1 MSKYCVKK
9 PFTVVVAVIMVI
21 VLGVISFTS
30 MTTDLLPAME
40 LPYVMVVTSY
50 PGASPERVEAVV
62 TAPLEAGLGTVSGVK
77 NVTSTSSE
85 NVSMVALEFEQD
97 TNMDSAMVA
106 LSTALDQIKGALPDT
121 AQNPMLM
128 QLSPDML
135 PVMIASVDME
145 GMDIYE
151 LTEFV
156 DSDVIPGFERLDGVA
171 SVSGTGMVEQT
182 LQVTLN
188 QEKIDEVNT
197 RVLASVDDKLAEA
210 KQELDDARQKV
221 EDGRAELESGKTALE
236 DKQAETASQLAE
248 GSAQLDS
255 AIAQAQALAS
265 QETALTAS
273 KTALETEK
281 KGYEDGAKQIAD
293 GLAKMDA
300 GLAQMDEGLTQITGG
315 IAKIDAAVAGI
326 DQLLAMGLPED
337 TALSD
342 LSAMLPTQELKDAV
356 QALIDQG
363 MTTLGD
369 LTAGKEQ
376 MLTQKEELTTQ
387 QESLS
392 AQRAELA
399 AQREALAAQQTQL
412 QQKMDERLPQIET
425 ELANLETELMAAKM
439 MKEAAQEGLEKA
451 QEAYEQLESGK
462 MIAAAGFGSG
472 QAQLAAA
479 EQSLTQAE
487 EQMEQAQE
495 QFEDARQQAMEQADL
510 STLLTKDMV
519 SGLVMAQNFSM
530 PAGYIKEG
538 DDSYILRVGDAFS
551 DQESVENALL
561 MHIDGVGD
569 IRLQDVA
576 DIAMTDNS
584 AESYAR
590 VNGNS
595 AVVLTIQ
602 KGSTASTSEVSKEAN
617 RAIEQL
623 QEKYPGLRI
632 TPLMDQGD
640 YIQMTVS
647 SVLSNLAWGGVLA
660 VIVLAVFLKDFKPTL
675 VVALSIPISLMFA
688 VVLMYFS
695 GVTLNMIS
703 LSGLALGV
711 GMLVDNSIVVIEN
724 IYRMRSEGTPAAKA
738 AVRGAKEVA
747 GAIAA
752 STLTTICV
760 FLPIVFT
767 QGITRQ
773 LFTDMGLTIAYS
785 LVASLLVA
793 LTLVPALSSTLLK
806 TASEKRHPWFESM
819 VNGYARALRLCL
831 RHKVLPLGLAA
842 MLLGT
847 AIWQTVRMG
856 MEFMPS
862 MGGDQVSATLT
873 LPQGTK
879 RQEAYE
885 MADQAME
892 TMLQIPGV
900 ETVGAMDGGSTASLL
915 GMGGSSSSTVESMS
929 FYLLLGEEGAKNS
942 QALADQMAQDVQE
955 QLPGCELAVSTSN
968 MDMSILGGSG
978 MEIVI
983 QGRDLDTLQSISQDM
998 MDLLGQVEGFTEIS
1012 NDQEDGA
1019 PQIRVTVDKDKAMQY
1034 GMTVAQIYSE
1044 LSAALTTETT
1054 STTLT
1059 VGQDDYDVVIVD
1071 ERDAL
1076 TRENLLDYPFTVQVQ
1091 GENGE
1096 SEEETHTLGEFAT
1109 VQTDASL
1116 ASISRDNQQRYMTV
1130 TAVTEEG
1137 YNTTLL
1143 SRQVEQLLADY
1154 QAPEGYTIQISGE
1167 VETIQNAMVD
1177 LVKMIAL
1184 ALVFIYLIM
1193 VAQFQSLLSP
1203 FIVMFTIPLAFTGGL
1218 LALWISGQQLSVIS
1232 MLGFLIL
1239 AGVVVNNGI
1248 VFVDYAN
1255 QLRLAGMEK
1264 RDALVLTGRRRIRP
1278 ILMTA
1283 LTTIL
1288 AMSTMVFSQDMGAE
1302 MSRAMAIVT
1311 IGGLAYATLLTLFVV
1326 PVLYDLLFRKQ
1337 LKKVDLGEEDE
1348 E

>member
-50 PGASPERVEAVV
+50 PGASPERVEAAV

-106 LSTALDQIKGALPDT
+106 LSTALDQIKGALPET

-145 GMDIYE
+145 DMDIYE

-171 SVSGTGMVEQT
+171 SVSGTGMVEKT

-197 RVLASVDDKLAEA
+197 QVLASVDDKLAEA

-221 EDGRAELESGKTALE
+221 EDGRAELENGKTALE

-273 KTALETEK
+273 KTALEAEK

-293 GLAKMDA
+293 GLAQMDA
-300 GLAQMDEGLTQITGG
+300 GLAQMDDG
-315 IAKIDAAVAGI
+315 IAKIDAAAAGI

-342 LSAMLPTQELKDAV
+342 LAAMLPTQELKDAV

-363 MTTLGD
+363 MTTLAD

-376 MLTQKEELTTQ
+376 LLAQKDQLT
-387 QESLS
+387 

-399 AQREALAAQQTQL
+399 AQRQALAEQQTQL
-412 QQKMDERLPQIET
+412 QQKMDERLPQIDT

-451 QEAYEQLESGK
+451 QEAYKQLESGK
-462 MIAAAGFGSG
+462 LSAAAGFGSG

-510 STLLTKDMV
+510 SKLLTKDMV

-617 RAIEQL
+617 QAIEEL
-623 QEKYPGLRI
+623 QAKYPGLRI

-738 AVRGAKEVA
+738 AVQGAKEVA

-767 QGITRQ
+767 EGITRQ

-819 VNGYARALRLCL
+819 VNGYARTLRLCL

-842 MLLGT
+842 LLLVL
-847 AIWQTVRMG
+847 AVWQTARMG

-892 TMLQIPGV
+892 TMLTVPGV

-929 FYLLLGEEGAKNS
+929 FYLLLSEEGAKNS
-942 QALADQMAQDVQE
+942 QALADQMTQE
-955 QLPGCELAVSTSN
+955 MQKQLPGCELAVSTSN
-968 MDMSILGGSG
+968 MDMSVLGGSG

-1012 NDQEDGA
+1012 NGQEDGA

-1034 GMTVAQIYSE
+1034 GLTVAQIYSE

-1076 TRENLLDYPFTVQVQ
+1076 TRENLLDYAFTVQVQ

-1326 PVLYDLLFRKQ
+1326 PVLYDLLFRKE

>member
-50 PGASPERVEAVV
+50 PGASPERVEAAV

-106 LSTALDQIKGALPDT
+106 LSTALDQIKGALPET

-145 GMDIYE
+145 DMDIYE

-171 SVSGTGMVEQT
+171 SVSGTGMVEKT

-197 RVLASVDDKLAEA
+197 QVLASVDDKLAEA

-221 EDGRAELESGKTALE
+221 EDGRAELENGKTALE

-273 KTALETEK
+273 KTALEAEK

-293 GLAKMDA
+293 GLAQMDA
-300 GLAQMDEGLTQITGG
+300 GLAQMDDG
-315 IAKIDAAVAGI
+315 IAKIDAAAAGI

-342 LSAMLPTQELKDAV
+342 LAAMLPTQELKDAV

-363 MTTLGD
+363 MTTLAD

-376 MLTQKEELTTQ
+376 LLAQKDQLT
-387 QESLS
+387 

-399 AQREALAAQQTQL
+399 AQRQALAEQQTQL
-412 QQKMDERLPQIET
+412 QQKMDERLPQIDT

-451 QEAYEQLESGK
+451 QEAYKQLESGK
-462 MIAAAGFGSG
+462 LSAAAGFGSG

-510 STLLTKDMV
+510 SKLLTKDMV

-617 RAIEQL
+617 RAIEEL
-623 QEKYPGLRI
+623 QAKYPGLRI

-738 AVRGAKEVA
+738 AVRGAREVA

-819 VNGYARALRLCL
+819 VNGYVRTLQFCL
-831 RHKVLPLGLAA
+831 RRKVLPLGLAA
-842 MLLGT
+842 LLL
-847 AIWQTVRMG
+847 ALAVWQTARMG

-892 TMLQIPGV
+892 TMLTVPGV

-929 FYLLLGEEGAKNS
+929 FYLLLSEEGAKNS
-942 QALADQMAQDVQE
+942 QALADQMAQEVQK

-968 MDMSILGGSG
+968 MDMSVLGGSG

-1012 NDQEDGA
+1012 NGQEDGA

-1034 GMTVAQIYSE
+1034 GLTVAQIYSE

-1076 TRENLLDYPFTVQVQ
+1076 TRENLLDYAFTVQVQ

>member
-40 LPYVMVVTSY
+40 LPYAMVVTSY
-50 PGASPERVEAVV
+50 PGASPERVEAAV

-145 GMDIYE
+145 DMDIYE
-151 LTEFV
+151 LTDFV
-156 DSDVIPGFERLDGVA
+156 DSDVISGFERLDGVA
-171 SVSGTGMVEQT
+171 SVSGTGMVEKT

-188 QEKIDEVNT
+188 QDKIDEVNT
-197 RVLASVDDKLAEA
+197 QVLASVDDKLADA

-221 EDGRAELESGKTALE
+221 EDGRAELENGKTALE

-265 QETALTAS
+265 QEAALTAS

-293 GLAKMDA
+293 GLAQMDA
-300 GLAQMDEGLTQITGG
+300 GLAQMDDG
-315 IAKIDAAVAGI
+315 IAKIDAAAAGI
-326 DQLLAMGLPED
+326 DQLLARGLPED

-342 LSAMLPTQELKDAV
+342 LAAMLPTQELKDAV

-363 MTTLGD
+363 MTTLAD

-376 MLTQKEELTTQ
+376 LLAQKDQLT
-387 QESLS
+387 
-392 AQRAELA
+392 AQRDELA

-451 QEAYEQLESGK
+451 QEAYKQLESGK
-462 MIAAAGFGSG
+462 ISAAAGFGSG

-479 EQSLTQAE
+479 EQSLAQAE

-495 QFEDARQQAMEQADL
+495 QFEDARQQALEQADL
-510 STLLTKDMV
+510 STLLTEDMV

-569 IRLQDVA
+569 IRLKDVA

-660 VIVLAVFLKDFKPTL
+660 VIVLAIFLKDFKPTL

-724 IYRMRSEGTPAAKA
+724 IYRMRSEGVPAAKA

-767 QGITRQ
+767 EGITRQ

-819 VNGYARALRLCL
+819 VNGYARALRFCL
-831 RHKVLPLGLAA
+831 RHKALPLGLAA
-842 MLLGT
+842 VLLGV
-847 AIWQTVRMG
+847 AVWQTARMG

-862 MGGDQVSATLT
+862 MGGNQVSATLT
-873 LPQGTK
+873 LPQDTK
-879 RQEAYE
+879 RQDAYE

-892 TMLQIPGV
+892 TMLQVPGV

-915 GMGGSSSSTVESMS
+915 GMGGTSSSTVDSMS
-929 FYLLLGEEGAKNS
+929 FYLLLSEEGAKNS
-942 QALADQMAQDVQE
+942 QALADQMTQNVQE
-955 QLPGCELAVSTSN
+955 QLPGCELSVSTSN
-968 MDMSILGGSG
+968 MDMSVLGGSG

-1012 NDQEDGA
+1012 NGQEDGA

-1034 GMTVAQIYSE
+1034 GLTVAQIYSE

-1096 SEEETHTLGEFAT
+1096 TEEETHTLDEFAT

-1218 LALWISGQQLSVIS
+1218 LALWISGQQLSVIA

-1326 PVLYDLLFRKQ
+1326 PVLYDLLFRKE
-1337 LKKVDLGEEDE
+1337 LKKMDLGEEDE

>member
-40 LPYVMVVTSY
+40 LPYAMVVTSY
-50 PGASPERVEAVV
+50 PGASPERVEAAV

-145 GMDIYE
+145 DMDIYE
-151 LTEFV
+151 LTDFV
-156 DSDVIPGFERLDGVA
+156 DSDVISGFERLDGVA
-171 SVSGTGMVEQT
+171 SVSGTGMVEKT

-188 QEKIDEVNT
+188 QDKIDEVNT
-197 RVLASVDDKLAEA
+197 QVLASVDDKLADA

-221 EDGRAELESGKTALE
+221 EDGRAELENGKTALE
-236 DKQAETASQLAE
+236 DKQGEIASQLAE

-265 QETALTAS
+265 QEAALTAS

-293 GLAKMDA
+293 GLAQMDA
-300 GLAQMDEGLTQITGG
+300 GLAQMDDG
-315 IAKIDAAVAGI
+315 IAKIDAAAAGI

-342 LSAMLPTQELKDAV
+342 LAAMLPTQELKDAV

-363 MTTLGD
+363 MTTLAD

-376 MLTQKEELTTQ
+376 LLAQKDQLT
-387 QESLS
+387 
-392 AQRAELA
+392 AQRDELA

-451 QEAYEQLESGK
+451 QEAYKQLESGK
-462 MIAAAGFGSG
+462 ISAAAGFGSG

-479 EQSLTQAE
+479 EQSLAQAE

-495 QFEDARQQAMEQADL
+495 QFEDARQQALEQADL
-510 STLLTKDMV
+510 STLLTEDMV

-569 IRLQDVA
+569 IRLKDVA

-660 VIVLAVFLKDFKPTL
+660 VIVLAIFLKDFKPTL

-724 IYRMRSEGTPAAKA
+724 IYRMRSEGVPAAKA

-767 QGITRQ
+767 EGITRQ

-819 VNGYARALRLCL
+819 VNGYARALRFCL
-831 RHKVLPLGLAA
+831 RHKALPLGLAA
-842 MLLGT
+842 VLLGV
-847 AIWQTVRMG
+847 AVWQTARMG

-862 MGGDQVSATLT
+862 MGGNQVSATLT
-873 LPQGTK
+873 LPQDTK
-879 RQEAYE
+879 RQDAYE

-892 TMLQIPGV
+892 TMLQVPGV

-915 GMGGSSSSTVESMS
+915 GMGGTSSSTVDSMS
-929 FYLLLGEEGAKNS
+929 FYLLLSEEGAKNS
-942 QALADQMAQDVQE
+942 QALADQMTQNVQE
-955 QLPGCELAVSTSN
+955 QLPGCELSVSTSN
-968 MDMSILGGSG
+968 MDMSVLGGSG

-1012 NDQEDGA
+1012 NGQEDGA

-1034 GMTVAQIYSE
+1034 GLTVAQIYSE

-1096 SEEETHTLGEFAT
+1096 TEEETHTLGEFAT

-1218 LALWISGQQLSVIS
+1218 LALWISGQQLSVIA

-1326 PVLYDLLFRKQ
+1326 PVLYDLLFR
-1337 LKKVDLGEEDE
+1337 
-1348 E
+1348 

>member
-50 PGASPERVEAVV
+50 PGASPERVEAAV

-145 GMDIYE
+145 DMDIYE
-151 LTEFV
+151 LTDFV

-171 SVSGTGMVEQT
+171 SVSGTGMVEKT

-188 QEKIDEVNT
+188 QDKIDEVNT
-197 RVLASVDDKLAEA
+197 QVLASVDDKLADA

-221 EDGRAELESGKTALE
+221 EDGRAELENGKTALE

-265 QETALTAS
+265 QEAALTAS

-293 GLAKMDA
+293 GLAQMDA
-300 GLAQMDEGLTQITGG
+300 GLAQMDDG
-315 IAKIDAAVAGI
+315 IAKIDAAAAGI

-342 LSAMLPTQELKDAV
+342 LAAMLPTQELKDAV
-356 QALIDQG
+356 QALVDQG
-363 MTTLGD
+363 MTTLAD

-376 MLTQKEELTTQ
+376 LLAQKDQLT
-387 QESLS
+387 
-392 AQRAELA
+392 AQRDELA

-439 MKEAAQEGLEKA
+439 MKEVAQEGLEKA
-451 QEAYEQLESGK
+451 QEAYKQLESGK
-462 MIAAAGFGSG
+462 ISAAAGFGSG

-479 EQSLTQAE
+479 EQSLAQAE

-495 QFEDARQQAMEQADL
+495 QFEDARQQALEQADL

-569 IRLQDVA
+569 IRLKDVA

-660 VIVLAVFLKDFKPTL
+660 VIVLAIFLKDFKPTL

-724 IYRMRSEGTPAAKA
+724 IYRMRSEGVPAAKA

-767 QGITRQ
+767 EGITRQ

-819 VNGYARALRLCL
+819 VNGYARALRFCL
-831 RHKVLPLGLAA
+831 RHKALPLGLAA
-842 MLLGT
+842 VLLGV
-847 AIWQTVRMG
+847 AVWQTARMG

-862 MGGDQVSATLT
+862 MGGNQVSATLT
-873 LPQGTK
+873 LPQDTK
-879 RQEAYE
+879 RQDAYE

-892 TMLQIPGV
+892 TMLQVPGV

-915 GMGGSSSSTVESMS
+915 GMGGTSSSTVDSMS
-929 FYLLLGEEGAKNS
+929 FYLLLSEEGAKNS
-942 QALADQMAQDVQE
+942 QALADQMTQNVQE
-955 QLPGCELAVSTSN
+955 QLPGCELSVSTSN
-968 MDMSILGGSG
+968 MDMSVLGGSG

-1012 NDQEDGA
+1012 NGQEDGA

-1034 GMTVAQIYSE
+1034 GLTVAQIYSE

-1096 SEEETHTLGEFAT
+1096 TEEETHTLDEFAT

-1218 LALWISGQQLSVIS
+1218 LALWISGQQLSVIA

-1326 PVLYDLLFRKQ
+1326 PVLYDLLFRKE

>member
-40 LPYVMVVTSY
+40 LPYAMVVTSY
-50 PGASPERVEAVV
+50 PGASPERVEAAV

-145 GMDIYE
+145 DMDIYE
-151 LTEFV
+151 LTDFV

-171 SVSGTGMVEQT
+171 SVSGTGMVEKT

-188 QEKIDEVNT
+188 QDKIDEVNT
-197 RVLASVDDKLAEA
+197 QVLASVDDKLADA

-221 EDGRAELESGKTALE
+221 EDGRAELENGKTALE

-265 QETALTAS
+265 QEAALTAS

-293 GLAKMDA
+293 GLTQMDA
-300 GLAQMDEGLTQITGG
+300 GLAQMDDG
-315 IAKIDAAVAGI
+315 IAKIDAAAAGI
-326 DQLLAMGLPED
+326 DQLLARGLPED

-342 LSAMLPTQELKDAV
+342 LAAMLPTQELKDAV

-363 MTTLGD
+363 MTTLAD

-376 MLTQKEELTTQ
+376 LLAQKDQLT
-387 QESLS
+387 
-392 AQRAELA
+392 AQRDELA

-451 QEAYEQLESGK
+451 QEAYKQLESGK
-462 MIAAAGFGSG
+462 ISAAAGFGSG

-479 EQSLTQAE
+479 EQSLAQAE

-495 QFEDARQQAMEQADL
+495 QFEDARQQALEQADL

-569 IRLQDVA
+569 IRLKDVA

-660 VIVLAVFLKDFKPTL
+660 VIVLAIFLKDFKPTL

-724 IYRMRSEGTPAAKA
+724 IYRMRSEGVPAAKA

-767 QGITRQ
+767 EGITRQ

-819 VNGYARALRLCL
+819 VNGYARALRFCL
-831 RHKVLPLGLAA
+831 RHKALPLGLAA
-842 MLLGT
+842 VLLGV
-847 AIWQTVRMG
+847 AVWQTARMG

-862 MGGDQVSATLT
+862 MGGNQVSATLT
-873 LPQGTK
+873 LPQDIK
-879 RQEAYE
+879 RQDAYE

-892 TMLQIPGV
+892 TMLQVPGV

-915 GMGGSSSSTVESMS
+915 GMGGTSSSTVDSMS
-929 FYLLLGEEGAKNS
+929 FYLLLSEEGAKNS
-942 QALADQMAQDVQE
+942 QALADQMTQNVQE
-955 QLPGCELAVSTSN
+955 QLPGCELSVSTSN
-968 MDMSILGGSG
+968 MDMSVLGGSG

-1012 NDQEDGA
+1012 NGQEDGA

-1034 GMTVAQIYSE
+1034 GLTVAQIYSE

-1096 SEEETHTLGEFAT
+1096 TEEETHTLDEFAT

-1218 LALWISGQQLSVIS
+1218 LALWISGQQLSVIA

-1326 PVLYDLLFRKQ
+1326 PVLYDLLFRKE

>member
-50 PGASPERVEAVV
+50 PGASPERVEAAV

-145 GMDIYE
+145 GMDIYD

-182 LQVTLN
+182 LQVTLS

-197 RVLASVDDKLAEA
+197 RVLASVDDKLADA
-210 KQELDDARQKV
+210 KQELDDARKKV

-236 DKQAETASQLAE
+236 DKQAETADQLAE

-265 QETALTAS
+265 QEAALTAS

-293 GLAKMDA
+293 GLAQMDA
-300 GLAQMDEGLTQITGG
+300 GLAQMDDG
-315 IAKIDAAVAGI
+315 IARIDAAVAGI
-326 DQLLAMGLPED
+326 DQMLAMGLPED

-342 LSAMLPTQELKDAV
+342 LMAMLPTQELKDAV
-356 QALIDQG
+356 QALMDQG
-363 MTTLGD
+363 MTTLAD
-369 LTAGKEQ
+369 LTAGREQ
-376 MLTQKEELTTQ
+376 MVAQKDQLTT
-387 QESLS
+387 
-392 AQRAELA
+392 QRAELA
-399 AQREALAAQQTQL
+399 AQRDALAAQQTQL

-425 ELANLETELMAAKM
+425 ELANLETELMAARM

-451 QEAYEQLESGK
+451 QEAYKQLESGK
-462 MIAAAGFGSG
+462 LSAAAGFGSG

-495 QFEDARQQAMEQADL
+495 KFEDARQQAMEQADL

-538 DDSYILRVGDAFS
+538 DESYILRVGDAFL

-569 IRLQDVA
+569 IRLKDVA

-617 RAIEQL
+617 QAIEQL

-660 VIVLAVFLKDFKPTL
+660 VIVLAIFLKDFKPTL

-738 AVRGAKEVA
+738 AVRGAREVA

-767 QGITRQ
+767 EGITRQ

-806 TASEKRHPWFESM
+806 TASEKRHPWFENM
-819 VNGYARALRLCL
+819 VNGYARALRFCL
-831 RHKVLPLGLAA
+831 RHKTLPLGLAA
-842 MLLGT
+842 VLLGV
-847 AIWQTVRMG
+847 AVWQTARMG
-856 MEFMPS
+856 MEFMPT
-862 MGGDQVSATLT
+862 MGGNQVSATLT

-879 RQEAYE
+879 RQDACE

-892 TMLQIPGV
+892 TMLQVPGV
-900 ETVGAMDGGSTASLL
+900 ETVGAMDGGSTASML
-915 GMGGSSSSTVESMS
+915 GMGSSSSSTVESMS
-929 FYLLLGEEGAKNS
+929 FYLLLSEEAAKDS
-942 QALADQMAQDVQE
+942 QTLADQMTRDVQE

-968 MDMSILGGSG
+968 MDMSVLGGSG

-983 QGRDLDTLQSISQDM
+983 QGRDLDTLQAISQDM

-1012 NDQEDGA
+1012 NGQEDGA

-1034 GMTVAQIYSE
+1034 GLTVAQIYSD

-1096 SEEETHTLGEFAT
+1096 TEEETHTLGEFAT

-1116 ASISRDNQQRYMTV
+1116 SSISRDNQQRYMTV

-1154 QAPEGYTIQISGE
+1154 QVPEGYTIQISGE

-1288 AMSTMVFSQDMGAE
+1288 AMSTMVFSQDLGAE

-1326 PVLYDLLFRKQ
+1326 PVLYDMLFRKE
-1337 LKKVDLGEEDE
+1337 LKKVDLGEDDDE
-1348 E
+1348 

>member
-40 LPYVMVVTSY
+40 LPYAMVVTSY
-50 PGASPERVEAVV
+50 PGASPERVEAAV

-145 GMDIYE
+145 DMDIYE
-151 LTEFV
+151 LTDFV
-156 DSDVIPGFERLDGVA
+156 DSDVISGFERLDGVA
-171 SVSGTGMVEQT
+171 SVSGTGMVEKT

-188 QEKIDEVNT
+188 QDKIDEVNT
-197 RVLASVDDKLAEA
+197 QVLASVDDKLADA

-221 EDGRAELESGKTALE
+221 EDGRAELENGKTALE
-236 DKQAETASQLAE
+236 DKQGEIASQLAE

-265 QETALTAS
+265 QEAALTAS

-293 GLAKMDA
+293 GLAQMDA
-300 GLAQMDEGLTQITGG
+300 GLAQMDDG
-315 IAKIDAAVAGI
+315 IAKIDAAAAGI

-342 LSAMLPTQELKDAV
+342 LAATLPTQELKDAV

-363 MTTLGD
+363 MTTLAD

-376 MLTQKEELTTQ
+376 LLAQKDQLT
-387 QESLS
+387 
-392 AQRAELA
+392 AQRDELA

-451 QEAYEQLESGK
+451 QEAYKQLESGK
-462 MIAAAGFGSG
+462 ISAAAGFGSG

-479 EQSLTQAE
+479 EQSLAQAE

-495 QFEDARQQAMEQADL
+495 QFEDARQQALEQADL

-569 IRLQDVA
+569 IRLKDVA

-660 VIVLAVFLKDFKPTL
+660 VIVLAIFLKDFKPTL

-724 IYRMRSEGTPAAKA
+724 IYRMRSEGVPAAKA

-767 QGITRQ
+767 EGITRQ

-819 VNGYARALRLCL
+819 VNGYARALRFCL
-831 RHKVLPLGLAA
+831 RHKALPLGLAA
-842 MLLGT
+842 VLLGV
-847 AIWQTVRMG
+847 AVWQTARMG

-862 MGGDQVSATLT
+862 MGGNQVSATLT
-873 LPQGTK
+873 LPQDTK
-879 RQEAYE
+879 RQDAYE

-892 TMLQIPGV
+892 TMLQVPGV

-915 GMGGSSSSTVESMS
+915 GMGGTSSSTVDSMS
-929 FYLLLGEEGAKNS
+929 FYLLLSEEGAKNS
-942 QALADQMAQDVQE
+942 QALADQMTQNVQE
-955 QLPGCELAVSTSN
+955 QLPGCELSVSTSN
-968 MDMSILGGSG
+968 MDMSVLGGSG

-1012 NDQEDGA
+1012 NGQEDGA

-1034 GMTVAQIYSE
+1034 GLTVAQIYSE

-1096 SEEETHTLGEFAT
+1096 TEEETHTLGEFAT

-1218 LALWISGQQLSVIS
+1218 LALWISGQQLSVIA

-1326 PVLYDLLFRKQ
+1326 PVLYDLLFRKK

>member
-106 LSTALDQIKGALPDT
+106 LSTALDQIKGALPET

-145 GMDIYE
+145 DMDIYE

-171 SVSGTGMVEQT
+171 SVSGTGMVEKT

-197 RVLASVDDKLAEA
+197 QVLASVDDKLAEA

-221 EDGRAELESGKTALE
+221 EDGRAELENGKTALE

-273 KTALETEK
+273 KTALEAEK

-293 GLAKMDA
+293 GLAQMDA
-300 GLAQMDEGLTQITGG
+300 GLAQMDDG
-315 IAKIDAAVAGI
+315 IAKIDAAAAGI

-342 LSAMLPTQELKDAV
+342 LAAMLPTQELKDAV

-363 MTTLGD
+363 MTTLAD

-376 MLTQKEELTTQ
+376 MLAQKDQLTG
-387 QESLS
+387 
-392 AQRAELA
+392 QRAELA
-399 AQREALAAQQTQL
+399 AQRQALAAQQTQL
-412 QQKMDERLPQIET
+412 QQKMDERLPQIDT

-451 QEAYEQLESGK
+451 QEAYKQLESGK
-462 MIAAAGFGSG
+462 LSAAAGFGSG

-510 STLLTKDMV
+510 SKLLTKDMV

-617 RAIEQL
+617 RAIEEL
-623 QEKYPGLRI
+623 QAKYPGLRI

-738 AVRGAKEVA
+738 AVRGAREVA

-767 QGITRQ
+767 EGITRQ

-831 RHKVLPLGLAA
+831 RRKVLPLGLAA
-842 MLLGT
+842 LLL
-847 AIWQTVRMG
+847 ALAVWQTARMG

-885 MADQAME
+885 MANQAME
-892 TMLQIPGV
+892 TMLTVPGV

-929 FYLLLGEEGAKNS
+929 FYLLLSEEGAKSS
-942 QALADQMAQDVQE
+942 QALADQMTQEVQE

-968 MDMSILGGSG
+968 MDMSVLGGSG

-983 QGRDLDTLQSISQDM
+983 QGRDLNTLQSISQDM

-1012 NDQEDGA
+1012 NGQEDGA

-1034 GMTVAQIYSE
+1034 GLTVAQIYSE

-1076 TRENLLDYPFTVQVQ
+1076 TRENLLDYAFTVQVQ

-1130 TAVTEEG
+1130 TASTEEG

-1255 QLRLAGMEK
+1255 QLRLAGMER

-1326 PVLYDLLFRKQ
+1326 PVLYDLLFRKE

>member
-40 LPYVMVVTSY
+40 LPYAMVVTSY
-50 PGASPERVEAVV
+50 PGASPERVEAAV

-145 GMDIYE
+145 DMDIYE
-151 LTEFV
+151 LTDFV

-171 SVSGTGMVEQT
+171 SVSGTGMVEKT

-188 QEKIDEVNT
+188 QDKIDEVNT
-197 RVLASVDDKLAEA
+197 QVLASVDDKLADA

-221 EDGRAELESGKTALE
+221 EDGRAELENGKTALE

-265 QETALTAS
+265 QEAALTAS

-293 GLAKMDA
+293 GLAQMDA
-300 GLAQMDEGLTQITGG
+300 GLAQMDDG
-315 IAKIDAAVAGI
+315 IAKIDAAAAGI
-326 DQLLAMGLPED
+326 DQLLARGLPED

-342 LSAMLPTQELKDAV
+342 LAAMLPTQELKDAV

-363 MTTLGD
+363 MTTLAD

-376 MLTQKEELTTQ
+376 LLAQKDQLT
-387 QESLS
+387 
-392 AQRAELA
+392 AQRDELA

-451 QEAYEQLESGK
+451 QEAYKQLESGK
-462 MIAAAGFGSG
+462 ISAAAGFGSG

-479 EQSLTQAE
+479 EQSLAQAE

-495 QFEDARQQAMEQADL
+495 QFEDARQQALEQADL
-510 STLLTKDMV
+510 STLLTEDMV

-569 IRLQDVA
+569 IRLKDVA

-660 VIVLAVFLKDFKPTL
+660 VIVLAIFLKDFKPTL

-724 IYRMRSEGTPAAKA
+724 IYRMRSEGVPAAKA

-767 QGITRQ
+767 EGITRQ

-819 VNGYARALRLCL
+819 VNGYARALRFCL
-831 RHKVLPLGLAA
+831 RHKALPLGLAA
-842 MLLGT
+842 VLLGV
-847 AIWQTVRMG
+847 AVWQTARMG

-862 MGGDQVSATLT
+862 MGGNQVSATLT
-873 LPQGTK
+873 LPQDTK
-879 RQEAYE
+879 RQDAYE

-892 TMLQIPGV
+892 TMLQVPGV

-915 GMGGSSSSTVESMS
+915 GMGGTGSSTVGSMS
-929 FYLLLGEEGAKNS
+929 FYLLLSEEGAKNS
-942 QALADQMAQDVQE
+942 QALADQMTQNVQE
-955 QLPGCELAVSTSN
+955 QLPGCELSVSTSN
-968 MDMSILGGSG
+968 MDMSALGGSG

-1012 NDQEDGA
+1012 NGQEDGA

-1034 GMTVAQIYSE
+1034 GLTVAQIYSE

-1096 SEEETHTLGEFAT
+1096 TEEETHTLGEFAT

-1218 LALWISGQQLSVIS
+1218 LALWISGQQLSVIA

-1326 PVLYDLLFRKQ
+1326 PVLYDLLFRKE

>member
-50 PGASPERVEAVV
+50 PGASPERVEAAV

-106 LSTALDQIKGALPDT
+106 LSTALDQIKGALPET

-145 GMDIYE
+145 DMDIYE

-171 SVSGTGMVEQT
+171 SVSGTGMVEKT

-197 RVLASVDDKLAEA
+197 QVLASVDDKLAEA

-221 EDGRAELESGKTALE
+221 EDGRAELENGKTALE

-273 KTALETEK
+273 KTALEAEK

-293 GLAKMDA
+293 GLAQMDA
-300 GLAQMDEGLTQITGG
+300 GLAQMDDGV
-315 IAKIDAAVAGI
+315 AKIDAAAAGI

-342 LSAMLPTQELKDAV
+342 LAAMLPTQELKDAV

-363 MTTLGD
+363 MTTLAD

-376 MLTQKEELTTQ
+376 LLAQKDQLT
-387 QESLS
+387 

-399 AQREALAAQQTQL
+399 AQRQALAEQQTQL
-412 QQKMDERLPQIET
+412 QQKMDERLPQIDT

-451 QEAYEQLESGK
+451 QEAYKQLESGK
-462 MIAAAGFGSG
+462 LSAAAGFGSG

-487 EQMEQAQE
+487 EQMEQAKE

-510 STLLTKDMV
+510 SKLLTKDMV

-617 RAIEQL
+617 QAIEEL
-623 QEKYPGLRI
+623 QAKYPGLRI

-767 QGITRQ
+767 EGITRQ

-819 VNGYARALRLCL
+819 VNGYARTLRLCL

-842 MLLGT
+842 LLLVL
-847 AIWQTVRMG
+847 AVWQTARMG

-892 TMLQIPGV
+892 TMLTVPGV

-929 FYLLLGEEGAKNS
+929 FYLLLSEEGAKNS
-942 QALADQMAQDVQE
+942 QALADQMTQEVQK

-968 MDMSILGGSG
+968 MDMSVLGGSG

-1012 NDQEDGA
+1012 NGQEDGA

-1034 GMTVAQIYSE
+1034 GLTVAQIYSE

-1076 TRENLLDYPFTVQVQ
+1076 TRENLLDYAFTVQVQ

-1096 SEEETHTLGEFAT
+1096 SEEENHTLGEFAT

-1130 TAVTEEG
+1130 TASTEEG

>member
-50 PGASPERVEAVV
+50 PGASPERVEAAV

-106 LSTALDQIKGALPDT
+106 LSTALDQIKGALPNT

-145 GMDIYE
+145 DMDIYE
-151 LTEFV
+151 LTDFV
-156 DSDVIPGFERLDGVA
+156 DSDVISGFERLDGVA
-171 SVSGTGMVEQT
+171 SVSGTGMVEKT

-188 QEKIDEVNT
+188 QDKIDEVNT
-197 RVLASVDDKLAEA
+197 QVLASVDDKLADA

-221 EDGRAELESGKTALE
+221 EDGRAELENGKTALE
-236 DKQAETASQLAE
+236 DKQAETASRLAE

-265 QETALTAS
+265 QEAALTAS

-293 GLAKMDA
+293 GLAQMDA
-300 GLAQMDEGLTQITGG
+300 GLAQMDDG
-315 IAKIDAAVAGI
+315 IAKIDAAAAGI
-326 DQLLAMGLPED
+326 DQLLARGLPED

-342 LSAMLPTQELKDAV
+342 LAAMLPTQELKDAV

-363 MTTLGD
+363 MTTLAD

-376 MLTQKEELTTQ
+376 MLAQKDQLT
-387 QESLS
+387 
-392 AQRAELA
+392 AQRDELA

-412 QQKMDERLPQIET
+412 QQKMDERMPQIET

-451 QEAYEQLESGK
+451 QEAYKQLESGK
-462 MIAAAGFGSG
+462 ISAAAGFGSG

-479 EQSLTQAE
+479 EQSLAQAE

-495 QFEDARQQAMEQADL
+495 QFEDARQQALEQADL

-569 IRLQDVA
+569 IRLKDVA

-590 VNGNS
+590 VNGNN

-660 VIVLAVFLKDFKPTL
+660 VIVLAIFLKDFKPTL

-724 IYRMRSEGTPAAKA
+724 IYRMRSEGVPAAKA

-767 QGITRQ
+767 EGITRQ

-819 VNGYARALRLCL
+819 VNGYARALRFCL
-831 RHKVLPLGLAA
+831 RHKALPLGLAA
-842 MLLGT
+842 VLLGV
-847 AIWQTVRMG
+847 AVWQTARMG

-862 MGGDQVSATLT
+862 MGGNQVSATLT
-873 LPQGTK
+873 LPQDTK
-879 RQEAYE
+879 RQDAYE

-892 TMLQIPGV
+892 TMLQVPGV

-915 GMGGSSSSTVESMS
+915 GMGGTISSTVDSMS
-929 FYLLLGEEGAKNS
+929 FYLLLSEEGAKNS
-942 QALADQMAQDVQE
+942 QALADQMTQNVQE
-955 QLPGCELAVSTSN
+955 QLPGCELSVSTSN
-968 MDMSILGGSG
+968 MDMSVLGGSG

-1012 NDQEDGA
+1012 NGQEDGA

-1034 GMTVAQIYSE
+1034 GLTVAQIYSE

-1096 SEEETHTLGEFAT
+1096 TEETEEETHTLGEFAT

-1218 LALWISGQQLSVIS
+1218 LALWISGQQLSVIA

-1326 PVLYDLLFRKQ
+1326 PVLYDLLFRKE

>member
-50 PGASPERVEAVV
+50 PGASPERVEAAV

-145 GMDIYE
+145 EMDIYD

-197 RVLASVDDKLAEA
+197 RVLASVDDKLADA
-210 KQELDDARQKV
+210 KQELDDARKKV

-236 DKQAETASQLAE
+236 DKQAETADQLAE

-273 KTALETEK
+273 KTALEAEK

-293 GLAKMDA
+293 GLAQMDA
-300 GLAQMDEGLTQITGG
+300 GLAQMDDGLAQIAAG
-315 IAKIDAAVAGI
+315 IQQIDGAVAGI
-326 DQLLAMGLPED
+326 DRLLAMGLPED

-342 LSAMLPTQELKDAV
+342 LMAMLPTQELKDAV

-363 MTTLGD
+363 MTTLAD

-376 MLTQKEELTTQ
+376 LIAQKNELTAQ
-387 QESLS
+387 QESLN
-392 AQRAELA
+392 AQRTELA
-399 AQREALAAQQTQL
+399 AQRDALAAQQTQL
-412 QQKMDERLPQIET
+412 QQKMDERLPQIKT

-439 MKEAAQEGLEKA
+439 MKQAAQEGLEKA
-451 QEAYEQLESGK
+451 QEAYKQLESGK
-462 MIAAAGFGSG
+462 LSAAAGFGSG

-487 EQMEQAQE
+487 EQLDQAQE

-551 DQESVENALL
+551 DQAGVENAML

-569 IRLQDVA
+569 IRLKDVA

-660 VIVLAVFLKDFKPTL
+660 VIVLAIFLKDFKPTL

-738 AVRGAKEVA
+738 AVRGAREVA

-806 TASEKRHPWFESM
+806 TASEKRHPWFERM
-819 VNGYARALRLCL
+819 VNSYARALRLCL

-842 MLLGT
+842 VLLAT
-847 AIWQTVRMG
+847 AVWQTARMG

-862 MGGDQVSATLT
+862 MGGNQVSATLT

-885 MADQAME
+885 LADQAME

-915 GMGGSSSSTVESMS
+915 GMGGTGSSTVESMS
-929 FYLLLGEEGAKNS
+929 FYLLLSEEAAKDS
-942 QALADQMAQDVQE
+942 RTLADQMAKDVQAR
-955 QLPGCELAVSTSN
+955 LPGCELAVSTSN
-968 MDMSILGGSG
+968 MDMSVLGGSG

-998 MDLLGQVEGFTEIS
+998 MELLGQVEGFTEIS
-1012 NDQEDGA
+1012 NGQEDGA

-1034 GMTVAQIYSE
+1034 GLTVAQIYSD

-1096 SEEETHTLGEFAT
+1096 TEEETHTLGEFAT

-1288 AMSTMVFSQDMGAE
+1288 AMSTMVFSQDLGAE

-1326 PVLYDLLFRKQ
+1326 PVLYDLLFRKE
-1337 LKKVDLGEEDE
+1337 LKKVDLGEDDNE
-1348 E
+1348 

>member
-1 MSKYCVKK
+1 MSKYCVKN

-50 PGASPERVEAVV
+50 PGASPERVEAAV

-145 GMDIYE
+145 DMDIYE
-151 LTEFV
+151 LTDFV

-171 SVSGTGMVEQT
+171 SVSGTGMVEKA

-188 QEKIDEVNT
+188 QDKIDEVNT
-197 RVLASVDDKLAEA
+197 QVLASVDDKLADA

-221 EDGRAELESGKTALE
+221 EDGRAELENGKTALE

-265 QETALTAS
+265 QEAALTAS

-293 GLAKMDA
+293 GLAQMDA
-300 GLAQMDEGLTQITGG
+300 GLAQMDDG
-315 IAKIDAAVAGI
+315 IAKIDVAAAGI
-326 DQLLAMGLPED
+326 DRLLAMGLPED
-337 TALSD
+337 TALSG
-342 LSAMLPTQELKDAV
+342 LAAMLHTQELKDAV

-363 MTTLGD
+363 MTTLAD

-376 MLTQKEELTTQ
+376 MLAQKDQLT
-387 QESLS
+387 
-392 AQRAELA
+392 AQRDELA

-451 QEAYEQLESGK
+451 QEAYKQLESGK
-462 MIAAAGFGSG
+462 ISAAAGFGSG

-479 EQSLTQAE
+479 EQSLAQAE

-495 QFEDARQQAMEQADL
+495 QFEDARQQALEQADL

-569 IRLQDVA
+569 IRLKDVA

-617 RAIEQL
+617 RAIEQM

-640 YIQMTVS
+640 YIQMMVS

-660 VIVLAVFLKDFKPTL
+660 VIVLAIFLKDFKPTL

-724 IYRMRSEGTPAAKA
+724 IYRMRSEGVPAAKA

-767 QGITRQ
+767 EGITRQ

-819 VNGYARALRLCL
+819 VNVYARALRFCL
-831 RHKVLPLGLAA
+831 RHKALPLGLAA
-842 MLLGT
+842 VLLGV
-847 AIWQTVRMG
+847 AVWQTARMG

-862 MGGDQVSATLT
+862 MGGNQVSATLT
-873 LPQGTK
+873 LPQDTK
-879 RQEAYE
+879 RQDAYE

-892 TMLQIPGV
+892 TMLQVPGV

-915 GMGGSSSSTVESMS
+915 GMGGTSSSTVDSMS
-929 FYLLLGEEGAKNS
+929 FYLLLSEEGAKNS
-942 QALADQMAQDVQE
+942 QALADQMTQNVQE
-955 QLPGCELAVSTSN
+955 QLPGCELSVSTSN
-968 MDMSILGGSG
+968 MDMSVLGGSG

-1012 NDQEDGA
+1012 NGQEDGA

-1034 GMTVAQIYSE
+1034 GLTVAQIYSE

-1076 TRENLLDYPFTVQVQ
+1076 TRENLLEYPFTVQVQ

-1096 SEEETHTLGEFAT
+1096 TEEETHTLGEFAT

-1218 LALWISGQQLSVIS
+1218 LALWISGQQLSVIA

-1326 PVLYDLLFRKQ
+1326 PVLYDLLFRKE

>member
-50 PGASPERVEAVV
+50 PGASPERVEAAV

-106 LSTALDQIKGALPDT
+106 LSTALDQIKGALPET

-145 GMDIYE
+145 DMDIYE

-171 SVSGTGMVEQT
+171 SVSGTGMVEKT

-197 RVLASVDDKLAEA
+197 QVLASVDDKLAEA

-221 EDGRAELESGKTALE
+221 EDGRAELENGKTALE

-273 KTALETEK
+273 KTALEAEK

-293 GLAKMDA
+293 GLAQMDA
-300 GLAQMDEGLTQITGG
+300 GLAQMDDG
-315 IAKIDAAVAGI
+315 IAKIDAAAAGI

-342 LSAMLPTQELKDAV
+342 LAAMLPTQELKDAV

-363 MTTLGD
+363 MTTLAD

-376 MLTQKEELTTQ
+376 MLAQKDQLT
-387 QESLS
+387 

-399 AQREALAAQQTQL
+399 AQRQALAAQQTQL
-412 QQKMDERLPQIET
+412 QQKMDERLPQIES

-451 QEAYEQLESGK
+451 QEAYKQLESGK
-462 MIAAAGFGSG
+462 LSAAAGFGSG

-510 STLLTKDMV
+510 SKLLTKDMV

-617 RAIEQL
+617 QAIEEL
-623 QEKYPGLRI
+623 QAKYPGLRI

-738 AVRGAKEVA
+738 AVQGAKEVA

-767 QGITRQ
+767 EGITRQ

-819 VNGYARALRLCL
+819 VNGYARTLRLCL

-842 MLLGT
+842 LLLVL
-847 AIWQTVRMG
+847 AVWQTARMG

-892 TMLQIPGV
+892 TMLTVPGV

-929 FYLLLGEEGAKNS
+929 FYLLLSEEGAKNS
-942 QALADQMAQDVQE
+942 QALADQMAQEVQE

-968 MDMSILGGSG
+968 MDMSVLGGSG

-1012 NDQEDGA
+1012 NGQEDGA

-1034 GMTVAQIYSE
+1034 GLTVAQIYSE

-1076 TRENLLDYPFTVQVQ
+1076 TRENLLDYAFTVQVQ

>member
-106 LSTALDQIKGALPDT
+106 LSTALDQIKGALPET

-145 GMDIYE
+145 DMDIYE

-171 SVSGTGMVEQT
+171 SVSGTGMVEKT

-197 RVLASVDDKLAEA
+197 QVLASVDDKLAEA

-221 EDGRAELESGKTALE
+221 EDGRAELENGKTALE

-273 KTALETEK
+273 KTALEAEK

-293 GLAKMDA
+293 GLAQMDA
-300 GLAQMDEGLTQITGG
+300 GLAQMDDG
-315 IAKIDAAVAGI
+315 IAKIDAAAAGI

-342 LSAMLPTQELKDAV
+342 LAAMLPTQELKDAV

-363 MTTLGD
+363 MTTLAD

-376 MLTQKEELTTQ
+376 MLAQKDQLTG
-387 QESLS
+387 
-392 AQRAELA
+392 QRAELA
-399 AQREALAAQQTQL
+399 AQRQALAAQQTQL
-412 QQKMDERLPQIET
+412 QQKMDERLPQIDT

-451 QEAYEQLESGK
+451 QEAYKQLESGK
-462 MIAAAGFGSG
+462 LSAAAGFGSG

-510 STLLTKDMV
+510 SKLLTKDMV

-617 RAIEQL
+617 RAIEEL
-623 QEKYPGLRI
+623 QAKYPGLRI

-738 AVRGAKEVA
+738 AVRGAREVA

-767 QGITRQ
+767 EGITRQ

-831 RHKVLPLGLAA
+831 RRKVLPLGLAA
-842 MLLGT
+842 LLL
-847 AIWQTVRMG
+847 ALAVWQTARMG

-892 TMLQIPGV
+892 TMLTVPGV

-929 FYLLLGEEGAKNS
+929 FYLLLSEEGAKSS
-942 QALADQMAQDVQE
+942 QALADQMTQEVQE

-968 MDMSILGGSG
+968 MDMSVLGGSG

-983 QGRDLDTLQSISQDM
+983 QGRDLNTLQSISQDM

-1012 NDQEDGA
+1012 NGQEDGA

-1034 GMTVAQIYSE
+1034 GLTVAQIYSE

-1076 TRENLLDYPFTVQVQ
+1076 TRENLLDYAFTVQVQ

-1130 TAVTEEG
+1130 TASTEEG

-1255 QLRLAGMEK
+1255 QLRLAGMER

-1326 PVLYDLLFRKQ
+1326 PVLYDLLFRKE

>member
-50 PGASPERVEAVV
+50 PGASPERVEAAV

-145 GMDIYE
+145 DMDIYE
-151 LTEFV
+151 LTDFV

-171 SVSGTGMVEQT
+171 SVSGTGMVEKT

-188 QEKIDEVNT
+188 QDKIDEVNT
-197 RVLASVDDKLAEA
+197 QVLASVDDKLADA

-221 EDGRAELESGKTALE
+221 EDGRAELENGKTALE

-265 QETALTAS
+265 QEAALTAS

-293 GLAKMDA
+293 GLAQMDA
-300 GLAQMDEGLTQITGG
+300 GLAQMDDG
-315 IAKIDAAVAGI
+315 IAKIDAAAAGI
-326 DQLLAMGLPED
+326 DQLLAKGLPED

-342 LSAMLPTQELKDAV
+342 LAAMLPTQELKDAV
-356 QALIDQG
+356 QVLIDQG
-363 MTTLGD
+363 MTTLAD

-376 MLTQKEELTTQ
+376 LLAQKDQLT
-387 QESLS
+387 
-392 AQRAELA
+392 AQRDELA

-451 QEAYEQLESGK
+451 QEAYKQLESGK
-462 MIAAAGFGSG
+462 ISAAAGFGSG

-479 EQSLTQAE
+479 EQSLAQAE

-495 QFEDARQQAMEQADL
+495 QFEDARQQALEQADL
-510 STLLTKDMV
+510 STLITKDMV

-569 IRLQDVA
+569 IRLKDVA

-660 VIVLAVFLKDFKPTL
+660 VIVLAIFLKDFKPTL

-724 IYRMRSEGTPAAKA
+724 IYRMRSEGVPAAKA

-767 QGITRQ
+767 EGITRQ

-819 VNGYARALRLCL
+819 VNGYARALRFCL
-831 RHKVLPLGLAA
+831 RHKALPLGLAA
-842 MLLGT
+842 VLLGV
-847 AIWQTVRMG
+847 AVWQTARMG

-862 MGGDQVSATLT
+862 MGGNQVSATLT
-873 LPQGTK
+873 LPQDTK
-879 RQEAYE
+879 RQDAYE

-892 TMLQIPGV
+892 TMLQVPGV

-915 GMGGSSSSTVESMS
+915 GMGGTSSSTVDSMS
-929 FYLLLGEEGAKNS
+929 FYLLLSEEGAKNS
-942 QALADQMAQDVQE
+942 QALADQMTQNVQE
-955 QLPGCELAVSTSN
+955 QLPGCELSVSTSN
-968 MDMSILGGSG
+968 MDMSVLGGSG

-1012 NDQEDGA
+1012 NGQEDGA

-1034 GMTVAQIYSE
+1034 GLTVAQIYSE

-1096 SEEETHTLGEFAT
+1096 TEEETHTLGEFAT

-1218 LALWISGQQLSVIS
+1218 LALWISGQQLSVIA

-1264 RDALVLTGRRRIRP
+1264 RDALVLTGHRRIRP

-1326 PVLYDLLFRKQ
+1326 PVLYDLLFRKE

>member
-50 PGASPERVEAVV
+50 PGASPERVEAAV

-106 LSTALDQIKGALPDT
+106 LSTALDQIKGALPET

-145 GMDIYE
+145 DMDIYE

-171 SVSGTGMVEQT
+171 SVSGTGMVEKT

-197 RVLASVDDKLAEA
+197 QVLASVDDKLAEA

-221 EDGRAELESGKTALE
+221 EDGRAELENGKTALE

-273 KTALETEK
+273 KTALEAEK

-293 GLAKMDA
+293 GLAQMDA
-300 GLAQMDEGLTQITGG
+300 GLAQMDDG
-315 IAKIDAAVAGI
+315 IAKIDAAAAGI

-342 LSAMLPTQELKDAV
+342 LAAMLPTQELKDAV

-363 MTTLGD
+363 MTTLAD

-376 MLTQKEELTTQ
+376 LLAQKDQLT
-387 QESLS
+387 

-399 AQREALAAQQTQL
+399 AQRQALAEQQTQL
-412 QQKMDERLPQIET
+412 QQKMDERLPQIDT

-451 QEAYEQLESGK
+451 QEAYKQLESGK
-462 MIAAAGFGSG
+462 LSAAAGFGSG

-510 STLLTKDMV
+510 SKLLTKDMV

-617 RAIEQL
+617 QAIEEL
-623 QEKYPGLRI
+623 QAKYPGLRI

-724 IYRMRSEGTPAAKA
+724 IYRMRSEGAPAAKA
-738 AVRGAKEVA
+738 AVQGAKEVA

-767 QGITRQ
+767 EGITRQ

-819 VNGYARALRLCL
+819 VNGYARTLRLCL

-842 MLLGT
+842 LLLVL
-847 AIWQTVRMG
+847 AVWQTARMG

-892 TMLQIPGV
+892 TMLTVPGV

-929 FYLLLGEEGAKNS
+929 FYLLLSEEGAKNS
-942 QALADQMAQDVQE
+942 QALADQMTQE
-955 QLPGCELAVSTSN
+955 MQKQLSGCELAVSTSN
-968 MDMSILGGSG
+968 MDMSVLGGSG

-1012 NDQEDGA
+1012 NGQEDGA

-1034 GMTVAQIYSE
+1034 GLTVAQIYSE

-1076 TRENLLDYPFTVQVQ
+1076 TRENLLDYAFTVQVQ

-1326 PVLYDLLFRKQ
+1326 PVLYDLLFRKE

>member
-50 PGASPERVEAVV
+50 PGASPERVEAAV

-145 GMDIYE
+145 DMDIYE
-151 LTEFV
+151 LTDFV

-171 SVSGTGMVEQT
+171 SVSGTGMVEKT

-188 QEKIDEVNT
+188 QDKIDEVNT
-197 RVLASVDDKLAEA
+197 QVLASVDDKLADA

-221 EDGRAELESGKTALE
+221 EDGRAELENGKTALE

-265 QETALTAS
+265 QEAALTAS

-293 GLAKMDA
+293 GLAQMDA
-300 GLAQMDEGLTQITGG
+300 GLAQMDDG
-315 IAKIDAAVAGI
+315 IAKIDAAAAGI

-342 LSAMLPTQELKDAV
+342 LAAMLPTQELKDAV

-363 MTTLGD
+363 MTTLAD

-376 MLTQKEELTTQ
+376 LLAQKDQLT
-387 QESLS
+387 
-392 AQRAELA
+392 AQRDELA

-451 QEAYEQLESGK
+451 QEAYKQLESGK
-462 MIAAAGFGSG
+462 ISAAAGFGSG

-479 EQSLTQAE
+479 EQSLAQAE

-495 QFEDARQQAMEQADL
+495 QFEDARQQALEQADL

-569 IRLQDVA
+569 IRLKDVA

-660 VIVLAVFLKDFKPTL
+660 VIVLAIFLKDFKPTL

-724 IYRMRSEGTPAAKA
+724 IYRMRSEGVPAAKA

-767 QGITRQ
+767 EGITRQ

-819 VNGYARALRLCL
+819 VNGYARALRFCL
-831 RHKVLPLGLAA
+831 RHKALPLGLAA
-842 MLLGT
+842 VLLGV
-847 AIWQTVRMG
+847 AVWQTARMG

-862 MGGDQVSATLT
+862 MGGNQVSATLT
-873 LPQGTK
+873 LPQDTK
-879 RQEAYE
+879 RQDAYE

-892 TMLQIPGV
+892 TMLQVPGV

-915 GMGGSSSSTVESMS
+915 GMGGTSSSTVDSMS
-929 FYLLLGEEGAKNS
+929 FYLLLSEEGAKNS
-942 QALADQMAQDVQE
+942 QALADQMTQNVQE
-955 QLPGCELAVSTSN
+955 QLPGCELSVSTSN
-968 MDMSILGGSG
+968 MDMSVLGGSG

-1012 NDQEDGA
+1012 NGQEDGA

-1034 GMTVAQIYSE
+1034 GLTVAQIYSE

-1096 SEEETHTLGEFAT
+1096 TEEETHTLDEFAT

-1218 LALWISGQQLSVIS
+1218 LALWISGQQLSVIA

-1326 PVLYDLLFRKQ
+1326 PVLYDLLFRKE

>member
-40 LPYVMVVTSY
+40 LPYAMVVTSY
-50 PGASPERVEAVV
+50 PGASPERVEAAV

-145 GMDIYE
+145 DMDIYE
-151 LTEFV
+151 LTDFV
-156 DSDVIPGFERLDGVA
+156 DSDVISGFERLDGVA
-171 SVSGTGMVEQT
+171 SVSGTGMVEKT

-188 QEKIDEVNT
+188 QDKIDEVNT
-197 RVLASVDDKLAEA
+197 QVLASVDDKLADA

-221 EDGRAELESGKTALE
+221 EDGRAELENGKTALE

-265 QETALTAS
+265 QEAALTAS

-293 GLAKMDA
+293 GLAQMDA
-300 GLAQMDEGLTQITGG
+300 GLAQMDDG
-315 IAKIDAAVAGI
+315 IAKIDAAAAGI
-326 DQLLAMGLPED
+326 DQLLARGLPED

-342 LSAMLPTQELKDAV
+342 LAAMLPTQELKDAV

-363 MTTLGD
+363 MTTLAD

-376 MLTQKEELTTQ
+376 LLAQKDQLT
-387 QESLS
+387 
-392 AQRAELA
+392 AQRDELA

-451 QEAYEQLESGK
+451 QEAYKQLESGK
-462 MIAAAGFGSG
+462 ISAAAGFGSG

-479 EQSLTQAE
+479 EQSLAQAE

-495 QFEDARQQAMEQADL
+495 QFEDARQQALEQADL
-510 STLLTKDMV
+510 STLLTEDMV

-569 IRLQDVA
+569 IRLKDVA

-660 VIVLAVFLKDFKPTL
+660 VIVLAIFLKDFKPTL

-724 IYRMRSEGTPAAKA
+724 IYRMRSEGVPAAKA

-767 QGITRQ
+767 EGITRQ

-819 VNGYARALRLCL
+819 VNGYARALRFCL
-831 RHKVLPLGLAA
+831 RHKALPLGLAA
-842 MLLGT
+842 VLLGV
-847 AIWQTVRMG
+847 AVWQTARMG

-862 MGGDQVSATLT
+862 MGGNQVSATLT
-873 LPQGTK
+873 LPQDTK
-879 RQEAYE
+879 RQDAYE

-892 TMLQIPGV
+892 TMLQVPGV

-915 GMGGSSSSTVESMS
+915 GMGGTSSSTVDSMS
-929 FYLLLGEEGAKNS
+929 FYLLLSEEGAKNS
-942 QALADQMAQDVQE
+942 QALADQMTQNVQE
-955 QLPGCELAVSTSN
+955 QLPGCELSVSTSN
-968 MDMSILGGSG
+968 MDMSVLGGSG

-1012 NDQEDGA
+1012 NGQEDGA

-1034 GMTVAQIYSE
+1034 GLTVAQIYSE

-1096 SEEETHTLGEFAT
+1096 TEEETHTLDEFAT

-1177 LVKMIAL
+1177 LVKMITL

-1218 LALWISGQQLSVIS
+1218 LALWISGQQLSVIA

-1326 PVLYDLLFRKQ
+1326 PVLYDLLFRKE

>member
-21 VLGVISFTS
+21 VLGMISFTS

-50 PGASPERVEAVV
+50 SGASPERVEAAV

-106 LSTALDQIKGALPDT
+106 LSTALDQIKGALPET

-145 GMDIYE
+145 DMDIYE

-171 SVSGTGMVEQT
+171 SVSGTGMVEKT

-188 QEKIDEVNT
+188 QEKINEVNT
-197 RVLASVDDKLAEA
+197 QVLASVDDKLAEA

-221 EDGRAELESGKTALE
+221 EDGRAELENGKTALE

-273 KTALETEK
+273 KTALEAEK

-293 GLAKMDA
+293 GLAQMDA
-300 GLAQMDEGLTQITGG
+300 GLAQMDDGV
-315 IAKIDAAVAGI
+315 AKIDAAAASI

-342 LSAMLPTQELKDAV
+342 LAAMLPTQELKDAV

-363 MTTLGD
+363 MTTLAD

-376 MLTQKEELTTQ
+376 LLAQKDQLT
-387 QESLS
+387 

-399 AQREALAAQQTQL
+399 AQRQALAEQQTQL
-412 QQKMDERLPQIET
+412 QQKMDERLPQIDT
-425 ELANLETELMAAKM
+425 ELANLETELRAAKM

-451 QEAYEQLESGK
+451 LEAYKQLESGK
-462 MIAAAGFGSG
+462 LSAAAGFGSG

-510 STLLTKDMV
+510 SKLLTKDMV

-617 RAIEQL
+617 QAIEEL
-623 QEKYPGLRI
+623 QAKYPGLRI

-760 FLPIVFT
+760 FLPIVFAE
-767 QGITRQ
+767 GITRQ

-819 VNGYARALRLCL
+819 VNGYARTLRLCL

-842 MLLGT
+842 LLLVL
-847 AIWQTVRMG
+847 AVWQTARMG

-892 TMLQIPGV
+892 TMLTVPGV

-929 FYLLLGEEGAKNS
+929 FYLLLSEEGAKNS
-942 QALADQMAQDVQE
+942 QALADQMTQEVQK

-968 MDMSILGGSG
+968 MDMSVLGGSG

-1012 NDQEDGA
+1012 NGQEDGA

-1034 GMTVAQIYSE
+1034 GLTVAQIYSE

-1076 TRENLLDYPFTVQVQ
+1076 TRENLLDYVFTVQVQ

-1326 PVLYDLLFRKQ
+1326 PVLYDLLFRKE

>member
-50 PGASPERVEAVV
+50 PGASPERVEAAV

-145 GMDIYE
+145 DMDIYE
-151 LTEFV
+151 LTDFV

-171 SVSGTGMVEQT
+171 SVSGTGMVEKT

-188 QEKIDEVNT
+188 QDKIDEVNT
-197 RVLASVDDKLAEA
+197 QVLASVDDKLADA

-221 EDGRAELESGKTALE
+221 EDGRAELENGKTALE

-265 QETALTAS
+265 QEAALTAS

-293 GLAKMDA
+293 GLAQMDA
-300 GLAQMDEGLTQITGG
+300 GLAQMDDG
-315 IAKIDAAVAGI
+315 IAKIDAAATGI

-342 LSAMLPTQELKDAV
+342 LAAMLPTQELKDAV

-363 MTTLGD
+363 MTTLAD

-376 MLTQKEELTTQ
+376 LLAQKDQLT
-387 QESLS
+387 
-392 AQRAELA
+392 AQRDELA

-451 QEAYEQLESGK
+451 QEAYKQLESGK
-462 MIAAAGFGSG
+462 ISAATGFGSG

-479 EQSLTQAE
+479 KQSLAQAE

-495 QFEDARQQAMEQADL
+495 QFEDARQQALEQADL

-569 IRLQDVA
+569 IRLKDVA

-590 VNGNS
+590 VNGNN

-660 VIVLAVFLKDFKPTL
+660 VIVLAIFLKDFKPTL

-724 IYRMRSEGTPAAKA
+724 IYRMRSEGVPAAKA

-767 QGITRQ
+767 EGITRQ

-819 VNGYARALRLCL
+819 VNGYARALRFCL
-831 RHKVLPLGLAA
+831 RHKALPLGLAA
-842 MLLGT
+842 VLLGV
-847 AIWQTVRMG
+847 AVWQTARMG

-862 MGGDQVSATLT
+862 MGGNQVSATLT
-873 LPQGTK
+873 LPQDTK
-879 RQEAYE
+879 RQDAYE

-892 TMLQIPGV
+892 TMLQVPGV

-915 GMGGSSSSTVESMS
+915 GMGGTSSSTVDSMS
-929 FYLLLGEEGAKNS
+929 FYLLLSEEGAKNS
-942 QALADQMAQDVQE
+942 QALADQMTQNVQE
-955 QLPGCELAVSTSN
+955 QLPGCELSVSTSN
-968 MDMSILGGSG
+968 MDMSVLGGSG

-1012 NDQEDGA
+1012 NGQEDGA

-1034 GMTVAQIYSE
+1034 GLTVAQIYSE

-1096 SEEETHTLGEFAT
+1096 TEEETHTLDEFAT

-1218 LALWISGQQLSVIS
+1218 LALWISGQQLSVIA

-1326 PVLYDLLFRKQ
+1326 PVLYDLLFRKE

>member
-50 PGASPERVEAVV
+50 PGASPERVEAAV

-145 GMDIYE
+145 DMDIYE
-151 LTEFV
+151 LTDFV

-171 SVSGTGMVEQT
+171 SVSGTGMVEKT

-188 QEKIDEVNT
+188 QDKIDEVNT
-197 RVLASVDDKLAEA
+197 QVLASVDDKLADA

-221 EDGRAELESGKTALE
+221 EDGRAELENGKTALE

-265 QETALTAS
+265 QEAALTAS

-293 GLAKMDA
+293 GLAQMDA
-300 GLAQMDEGLTQITGG
+300 GLARMDDG
-315 IAKIDAAVAGI
+315 IAKIDVAAAGI

-342 LSAMLPTQELKDAV
+342 LAAMLPTQELKDAV

-363 MTTLGD
+363 MTTLAD

-376 MLTQKEELTTQ
+376 LLAQKDQLT
-387 QESLS
+387 
-392 AQRAELA
+392 AQRDELA
-399 AQREALAAQQTQL
+399 AQREALAVQQTQL

-462 MIAAAGFGSG
+462 ISAAAGFGSG

-479 EQSLTQAE
+479 EQSLAQAE

-495 QFEDARQQAMEQADL
+495 QFEDARQQALEQADL

-569 IRLQDVA
+569 IRLKDVA

-660 VIVLAVFLKDFKPTL
+660 VIVLAIFLKDFKPTL

-724 IYRMRSEGTPAAKA
+724 IYRMRSEGVPAAKA

-767 QGITRQ
+767 EGITRQ

-831 RHKVLPLGLAA
+831 RHKALPLGLAA
-842 MLLGT
+842 VLL
-847 AIWQTVRMG
+847 ALAVWQTARMG

-892 TMLQIPGV
+892 TMLQVPGV

-915 GMGGSSSSTVESMS
+915 GMGGTSSSTVDSMS
-929 FYLLLGEEGAKNS
+929 FYLLLSEEGAKNS
-942 QALADQMAQDVQE
+942 QALADQMTQNVQE
-955 QLPGCELAVSTSN
+955 QLPGCELSVSTSN
-968 MDMSILGGSG
+968 MDMSVLGGSG

-1012 NDQEDGA
+1012 NGQEDGA

-1034 GMTVAQIYSE
+1034 GLTVAQIYSE

-1096 SEEETHTLGEFAT
+1096 TEEETHTLGEFAT

-1218 LALWISGQQLSVIS
+1218 LALWISGQQLSVIA

-1326 PVLYDLLFRKQ
+1326 PVLYDLLFRKE

>member
-50 PGASPERVEAVV
+50 PGASPERVEAAV

-106 LSTALDQIKGALPDT
+106 LSTALDQIKGALPET

-145 GMDIYE
+145 DMDIYE

-171 SVSGTGMVEQT
+171 SVSGTGMVEKT

-197 RVLASVDDKLAEA
+197 QVLASVDDKLAET

-221 EDGRAELESGKTALE
+221 EDGRAELENGKTALE

-273 KTALETEK
+273 KTALEAEK

-293 GLAKMDA
+293 GLAQMDA
-300 GLAQMDEGLTQITGG
+300 GLAQMDDGV
-315 IAKIDAAVAGI
+315 AKIDAAAASI

-342 LSAMLPTQELKDAV
+342 LAAMLPTQELKDAV

-363 MTTLGD
+363 MTTLAD

-376 MLTQKEELTTQ
+376 LLAQKDQLT
-387 QESLS
+387 

-399 AQREALAAQQTQL
+399 AQRQALAEQQTQL
-412 QQKMDERLPQIET
+412 QQKMDERLPQIDT

-451 QEAYEQLESGK
+451 QEAYKQLESGK
-462 MIAAAGFGSG
+462 LSAAAGFGSG

-510 STLLTKDMV
+510 SKLLTKDMV

-617 RAIEQL
+617 QAIEEL
-623 QEKYPGLRI
+623 QAKYPGLRI

-767 QGITRQ
+767 EGITRQ

-819 VNGYARALRLCL
+819 VNGYARTLRLCL

-842 MLLGT
+842 LLLVL
-847 AIWQTVRMG
+847 AVWQTARMG

-892 TMLQIPGV
+892 TMLTVPGV

-929 FYLLLGEEGAKNS
+929 FYLLLSEEGAKNS
-942 QALADQMAQDVQE
+942 QALADQMTQE
-955 QLPGCELAVSTSN
+955 MQKQLPGCELAVSTSN
-968 MDMSILGGSG
+968 MDMSVLGGSG

-1012 NDQEDGA
+1012 NGQEDGA

-1034 GMTVAQIYSE
+1034 GLTVAQIYSE

-1076 TRENLLDYPFTVQVQ
+1076 TRENLLDYAFTVQVQ

-1130 TAVTEEG
+1130 TASTEEG

-1326 PVLYDLLFRKQ
+1326 PVLYDLLFRKE

>member
-50 PGASPERVEAVV
+50 PGASPERVEAAV

-145 GMDIYE
+145 DMDIYE
-151 LTEFV
+151 LTDFV

-171 SVSGTGMVEQT
+171 SVSGTGMVEKT

-188 QEKIDEVNT
+188 QDKIDEVNT
-197 RVLASVDDKLAEA
+197 QVLASVDDKLADA

-221 EDGRAELESGKTALE
+221 EDGRAELENGKTALE

-265 QETALTAS
+265 QEAALTAS

-293 GLAKMDA
+293 GLAQMDA
-300 GLAQMDEGLTQITGG
+300 GLAQMDDG
-315 IAKIDAAVAGI
+315 IAKIDVAAAGI

-342 LSAMLPTQELKDAV
+342 LAAMLKDAV
-356 QALIDQG
+356 QVLIDQG
-363 MTTLGD
+363 MTTLAD

-376 MLTQKEELTTQ
+376 LLAQKDQLT
-387 QESLS
+387 
-392 AQRAELA
+392 AQRDELA

-451 QEAYEQLESGK
+451 QEAYKQLESGK
-462 MIAAAGFGSG
+462 ISAAAGFGSG

-479 EQSLTQAE
+479 EQSLAQAE

-495 QFEDARQQAMEQADL
+495 QFEDARQQALEQADL

-569 IRLQDVA
+569 IRLKDVA

-660 VIVLAVFLKDFKPTL
+660 VIVLAIFLKDFKPTL

-724 IYRMRSEGTPAAKA
+724 IYRMRSEGVPAAKA

-767 QGITRQ
+767 EGITRQ

-819 VNGYARALRLCL
+819 VNGYARALRFCL
-831 RHKVLPLGLAA
+831 RHKALPLGLAA
-842 MLLGT
+842 VLLGV
-847 AIWQTVRMG
+847 AVWQTARMG

-862 MGGDQVSATLT
+862 MGGNQVSATLT
-873 LPQGTK
+873 LPQDTK
-879 RQEAYE
+879 RQDAYE

-892 TMLQIPGV
+892 TMLQVPGV

-915 GMGGSSSSTVESMS
+915 GMGGTSSSTVDSMS
-929 FYLLLGEEGAKNS
+929 FYLLLSEEGAKNS
-942 QALADQMAQDVQE
+942 QALADQMTQNVQE
-955 QLPGCELAVSTSN
+955 QLPGCELSVSTSN
-968 MDMSILGGSG
+968 MDMSVLGGSG

-983 QGRDLDTLQSISQDM
+983 QDRDLDTLQSISQDM

-1012 NDQEDGA
+1012 NGQEDGA

-1034 GMTVAQIYSE
+1034 GLTVAQIYSE

-1096 SEEETHTLGEFAT
+1096 TEEETHTLDEFAT

-1218 LALWISGQQLSVIS
+1218 LALWISGQQLSVIA

-1326 PVLYDLLFRKQ
+1326 PVLYDLLFRKE

>member
-40 LPYVMVVTSY
+40 LPYAMVVTSY
-50 PGASPERVEAVV
+50 PGASPERVEAAV

-145 GMDIYE
+145 DMDIYE
-151 LTEFV
+151 LTDFV
-156 DSDVIPGFERLDGVA
+156 DSDVISGFERLDGVA
-171 SVSGTGMVEQT
+171 SVSGTGMVEKT

-188 QEKIDEVNT
+188 QDKIDEVNT
-197 RVLASVDDKLAEA
+197 QVLASVDDKLADA

-221 EDGRAELESGKTALE
+221 EDGRAELENGKTALE

-265 QETALTAS
+265 QEAALTAS

-293 GLAKMDA
+293 GLAQMDA
-300 GLAQMDEGLTQITGG
+300 GLAQMDDG
-315 IAKIDAAVAGI
+315 IAKIDAAAAGI
-326 DQLLAMGLPED
+326 DQLLARGLPED

-342 LSAMLPTQELKDAV
+342 LAAMLPTQELKDAV

-363 MTTLGD
+363 MTTLAD

-376 MLTQKEELTTQ
+376 LLAQKDQLT
-387 QESLS
+387 
-392 AQRAELA
+392 AQRDELA

-451 QEAYEQLESGK
+451 QEAYKQLESGK
-462 MIAAAGFGSG
+462 ISAAAGFGSG

-479 EQSLTQAE
+479 EQSLAQAE

-495 QFEDARQQAMEQADL
+495 QFEDARQQALEQADL
-510 STLLTKDMV
+510 STLLTEDMV

-569 IRLQDVA
+569 IRLKDVA

-660 VIVLAVFLKDFKPTL
+660 VIVLAIFLKDFKPTL

-724 IYRMRSEGTPAAKA
+724 IYRMRSEGVPAAKA

-767 QGITRQ
+767 EGITRQ

-819 VNGYARALRLCL
+819 VNGYARALRFCL
-831 RHKVLPLGLAA
+831 RHKALPLGLAA
-842 MLLGT
+842 VLLGV
-847 AIWQTVRMG
+847 AVWQTARMG

-862 MGGDQVSATLT
+862 MGGNQVSATLT
-873 LPQGTK
+873 LPQDTK
-879 RQEAYE
+879 RQDAYE

-892 TMLQIPGV
+892 TMLQVPGV

-915 GMGGSSSSTVESMS
+915 GMGGTSSSTVDSMS
-929 FYLLLGEEGAKNS
+929 FYLLLSEEGAKNS
-942 QALADQMAQDVQE
+942 QALADQMTQNVQE
-955 QLPGCELAVSTSN
+955 QLPGCELSVSTSN
-968 MDMSILGGSG
+968 MDMSVLGGSG

-1012 NDQEDGA
+1012 NGQEDGA

-1034 GMTVAQIYSE
+1034 GLTVAQIYSE

-1096 SEEETHTLGEFAT
+1096 TEEETHTLDEFAT

-1177 LVKMIAL
+1177 LVKMITL

-1218 LALWISGQQLSVIS
+1218 LALWISGQQLSVIA

-1326 PVLYDLLFRKQ
+1326 PVLYDLLFRKK

>member
-50 PGASPERVEAVV
+50 PGASPERVEAAV

-106 LSTALDQIKGALPDT
+106 LSTALDQIKGALPET

-145 GMDIYE
+145 DMDIYE

-171 SVSGTGMVEQT
+171 SVSGTGMVEKT

-197 RVLASVDDKLAEA
+197 QVLASVDDKLAEA

-221 EDGRAELESGKTALE
+221 EDGRAELENGKTALE

-273 KTALETEK
+273 KTALEAEK

-293 GLAKMDA
+293 GLAQMDA
-300 GLAQMDEGLTQITGG
+300 GLAQMDDGV
-315 IAKIDAAVAGI
+315 AKIDAAAASI

-342 LSAMLPTQELKDAV
+342 LAAMLPIQELKDAV

-363 MTTLGD
+363 MTTLAD

-376 MLTQKEELTTQ
+376 LLAQKDQLT
-387 QESLS
+387 

-399 AQREALAAQQTQL
+399 AQRQALAEQQTQL
-412 QQKMDERLPQIET
+412 QQKMDERLPQIDT

-451 QEAYEQLESGK
+451 QEAYKQLESGK
-462 MIAAAGFGSG
+462 LSAAAGFGSG

-510 STLLTKDMV
+510 SKLLTKDMV

-617 RAIEQL
+617 RAIEEL
-623 QEKYPGLRI
+623 QAKYPGLRI

-724 IYRMRSEGTPAAKA
+724 IYRMRSEGAPAAKA

-819 VNGYARALRLCL
+819 VNGYARTLRFCL
-831 RHKVLPLGLAA
+831 RRKVLPLGLAA
-842 MLLGT
+842 LLL
-847 AIWQTVRMG
+847 ALAVWQTARMG

-892 TMLQIPGV
+892 TMLTVPGV

-929 FYLLLGEEGAKNS
+929 FYLLLSEEGAKNS
-942 QALADQMAQDVQE
+942 QALADQMAQEVQE

-968 MDMSILGGSG
+968 MDMSVLGGSG

-1012 NDQEDGA
+1012 NGQEDGA

-1034 GMTVAQIYSE
+1034 GLTVAQIYSE

-1076 TRENLLDYPFTVQVQ
+1076 TRENLLDYAFTVQVQ

-1096 SEEETHTLGEFAT
+1096 SEEENHTLGEFAT

-1130 TAVTEEG
+1130 TASTEEG

-1326 PVLYDLLFRKQ
+1326 PVLYDLLFRKE

>member
-9 PFTVVVAVIMVI
+9 PFTVVMAVIMVI

-50 PGASPERVEAVV
+50 PGASPERVEAAV

-97 TNMDSAMVA
+97 TNMDSAIVA
-106 LSTALDQIKGALPDT
+106 LSTALDQIKGALPET

-145 GMDIYE
+145 DMDIYE

-171 SVSGTGMVEQT
+171 SVSGTGMVEKT

-197 RVLASVDDKLAEA
+197 QVLASVDDKLAEA

-221 EDGRAELESGKTALE
+221 EDGRAELENGKTALE

-273 KTALETEK
+273 KTALEAEK

-293 GLAKMDA
+293 GLAQMDA
-300 GLAQMDEGLTQITGG
+300 GLAQMDDGV
-315 IAKIDAAVAGI
+315 AKIDAAAASI

-342 LSAMLPTQELKDAV
+342 LAAMLPIQELKDAV

-363 MTTLGD
+363 MTTLAD

-376 MLTQKEELTTQ
+376 LLAQKDQLT
-387 QESLS
+387 

-399 AQREALAAQQTQL
+399 AQRQALAEQQTQL
-412 QQKMDERLPQIET
+412 QQKMDERLPQIDT
-425 ELANLETELMAAKM
+425 ELANLETERMAAKM

-451 QEAYEQLESGK
+451 QEAYKQLESGK
-462 MIAAAGFGSG
+462 LSAAAGFGSG

-510 STLLTKDMV
+510 SKLLTKDMV

-617 RAIEQL
+617 QAIEEL
-623 QEKYPGLRI
+623 QAKYPGLRI

-767 QGITRQ
+767 EGITRQ

-819 VNGYARALRLCL
+819 VNGYARTLRLCL

-842 MLLGT
+842 LLLVL
-847 AIWQTVRMG
+847 AVWQTARMG

-892 TMLQIPGV
+892 TMLTVPGV

-929 FYLLLGEEGAKNS
+929 FYLLLSEEGAKNS
-942 QALADQMAQDVQE
+942 QALADQMTQE
-955 QLPGCELAVSTSN
+955 MQKQLPGCELAVSTSN
-968 MDMSILGGSG
+968 MDMSVLGGSG

-1012 NDQEDGA
+1012 NGQEDGA

-1034 GMTVAQIYSE
+1034 GLTVAQIYSE

-1076 TRENLLDYPFTVQVQ
+1076 TRENLLDYAFTVQVQ

-1326 PVLYDLLFRKQ
+1326 PVLYDLLFRKE

>member
-50 PGASPERVEAVV
+50 PGASPERVEAAV

-106 LSTALDQIKGALPDT
+106 LSTALDQIKGALPET

-145 GMDIYE
+145 DMDIYE

-171 SVSGTGMVEQT
+171 SVSGTGMVEKT

-197 RVLASVDDKLAEA
+197 QVLASVDDKLAEA

-221 EDGRAELESGKTALE
+221 EDGRAELENGKTALE

-273 KTALETEK
+273 KTALEAEK

-293 GLAKMDA
+293 GLAQMDA
-300 GLAQMDEGLTQITGG
+300 GLAQMDDGV
-315 IAKIDAAVAGI
+315 AKIDAAAASI

-342 LSAMLPTQELKDAV
+342 LAAMLPIQELKDAV

-363 MTTLGD
+363 MTTLAD

-376 MLTQKEELTTQ
+376 LLAQKDQLT
-387 QESLS
+387 

-399 AQREALAAQQTQL
+399 AQRQALAEQQTQL
-412 QQKMDERLPQIET
+412 QQKMDERLPQIDT

-451 QEAYEQLESGK
+451 QEAYKQLESGK
-462 MIAAAGFGSG
+462 LSAAAGFGSG

-510 STLLTKDMV
+510 SKLLTKDMV

-617 RAIEQL
+617 QAIEEL
-623 QEKYPGLRI
+623 QAKYPGLRI

-767 QGITRQ
+767 EGITRQ

-819 VNGYARALRLCL
+819 VNGYARTLRLCL

-842 MLLGT
+842 LLLVL
-847 AIWQTVRMG
+847 AVWQTARMG

-892 TMLQIPGV
+892 TMLTVPGV

-929 FYLLLGEEGAKNS
+929 FYLLLSEEGAKNS
-942 QALADQMAQDVQE
+942 QALADQMTQE
-955 QLPGCELAVSTSN
+955 MQKQLPGCELAVSTSN
-968 MDMSILGGSG
+968 MDMSVLGGSG

-1012 NDQEDGA
+1012 NGQEDGA

-1034 GMTVAQIYSE
+1034 GLTVAQIYSE

-1076 TRENLLDYPFTVQVQ
+1076 TRENLLDYAFTVQVQ

-1326 PVLYDLLFRKQ
+1326 PVLYDLLFRKE

>member
-9 PFTVVVAVIMVI
+9 PFTVVVAVVMVI

-50 PGASPERVEAVV
+50 PGASPERVEAAV

-145 GMDIYE
+145 GMDIYD

-156 DSDVIPGFERLDGVA
+156 DSDVIPGFERLNGVA

-182 LQVTLN
+182 LQVTLS

-197 RVLASVDDKLAEA
+197 RVLASVDDKLADA
-210 KQELDDARQKV
+210 KQELDDARKKV
-221 EDGRAELESGKTALE
+221 EDGRAELENGKTALE
-236 DKQAETASQLAE
+236 DKQAETADQLAE

-273 KTALETEK
+273 KTALEAEK
-281 KGYEDGAKQIAD
+281 KGYEDGARQIAD
-293 GLAKMDA
+293 GLAQMDA
-300 GLAQMDEGLTQITGG
+300 GLAQMDDG
-315 IAKIDAAVAGI
+315 IAKVDAAVAGI
-326 DQLLAMGLPED
+326 DRLLAMGLPED
-337 TALSD
+337 TALTD
-342 LSAMLPTQELKDAV
+342 LMAMLPTQELKDAV
-356 QALIDQG
+356 QAMIDQG
-363 MTTLGD
+363 MTTLAD
-369 LTAGKEQ
+369 LAAGKEQ
-376 MLTQKEELTTQ
+376 MIAQKDQLT
-387 QESLS
+387 

-399 AQREALAAQQTQL
+399 AQRDALAGQQTQL
-412 QQKMDERLPQIET
+412 QQKMDQRLPQIET

-451 QEAYEQLESGK
+451 QEAYKQLESGK
-462 MIAAAGFGSG
+462 LSAAVGFGSG

-530 PAGYIKEG
+530 PAGYIREG

-551 DQESVENALL
+551 DQQSVENALL

-569 IRLQDVA
+569 IRLKDVA

-724 IYRMRSEGTPAAKA
+724 IYRMRSEGTPAARA

-773 LFTDMGLTIAYS
+773 LFSDMGLTIAYS

-793 LTLVPALSSTLLK
+793 LTLVPALSSTLLR
-806 TASEKRHPWFESM
+806 TASEKRHPWFERM
-819 VNGYARALRLCL
+819 VNGYARSLRLCL

-842 MLLGT
+842 VLLGV
-847 AIWQTVRMG
+847 AVWQTARMG

-885 MADQAME
+885 LADQAME

-900 ETVGAMDGGSTASLL
+900 ETVGAMDGGSTAGLL
-915 GMGGSSSSTVESMS
+915 GMGGTGSSTVESMS
-929 FYLLLGEEGAKNS
+929 FYLLLSEEAAKNS
-942 QALADQMAQDVQE
+942 QALADQMTRDVQE

-968 MDMSILGGSG
+968 MDMSVLGGSG

-983 QGRDLDTLQSISQDM
+983 QGRDLDTLQSISKDM
-998 MDLLGQVEGFTEIS
+998 MDLLGQVEGFTEIT
-1012 NDQEDGA
+1012 NGQENGA

-1034 GMTVAQIYSE
+1034 GLTVAQIYSD

-1076 TRENLLDYPFTVQVQ
+1076 TRENLLDYSFTVQVQ

-1130 TAVTEEG
+1130 TASTEEG

-1154 QAPEGYTIQISGE
+1154 QAPEGYTIQIGGE

-1288 AMSTMVFSQDMGAE
+1288 AMSTMVFSLDLGAE

-1326 PVLYDLLFRKQ
+1326 PVLYDLLFRKE
-1337 LKKVDLGEEDE
+1337 LKKVDLGEDDDE
-1348 E
+1348 

>member
-50 PGASPERVEAVV
+50 PGASPERVEAAV

-145 GMDIYE
+145 DMDIYE
-151 LTEFV
+151 LTDFV

-171 SVSGTGMVEQT
+171 SVSGTGMVEKT

-188 QEKIDEVNT
+188 QDKIDEVNT
-197 RVLASVDDKLAEA
+197 QVLASVDDKLADA

-221 EDGRAELESGKTALE
+221 EDGRAELENGKTALE

-265 QETALTAS
+265 QEAALTAS

-293 GLAKMDA
+293 GLTQMDA
-300 GLAQMDEGLTQITGG
+300 GLAQMDDG
-315 IAKIDAAVAGI
+315 IAKIDVAAAGI

-342 LSAMLPTQELKDAV
+342 LAAMLPTQELKDAV

-363 MTTLGD
+363 MTTLAD

-376 MLTQKEELTTQ
+376 LLAQKDQLT
-387 QESLS
+387 
-392 AQRAELA
+392 AQRDELA

-451 QEAYEQLESGK
+451 QEAYKQLESGK
-462 MIAAAGFGSG
+462 ISAAAGFGSG

-479 EQSLTQAE
+479 EQSLAQAE

-495 QFEDARQQAMEQADL
+495 QFEDARQQALEQADL

-569 IRLQDVA
+569 IRLKDVA

-660 VIVLAVFLKDFKPTL
+660 VIVLAIFLKDFKPTL

-724 IYRMRSEGTPAAKA
+724 IYRMRSEGVPAAKA

-767 QGITRQ
+767 EGITRQ

-819 VNGYARALRLCL
+819 VNGYARALRFCL
-831 RHKVLPLGLAA
+831 RHKALPLGLAA
-842 MLLGT
+842 VLLGV
-847 AIWQTVRMG
+847 AVWQTARMG

-862 MGGDQVSATLT
+862 MGGNQVSATLT
-873 LPQGTK
+873 LPQDTK
-879 RQEAYE
+879 RQDAYE

-892 TMLQIPGV
+892 TMLQVPGV

-915 GMGGSSSSTVESMS
+915 GMGGTGSSTVGSMS
-929 FYLLLGEEGAKNS
+929 FYLLLSEEGAKNS
-942 QALADQMAQDVQE
+942 QALADQMTQNVQE
-955 QLPGCELAVSTSN
+955 QLPGCELSVSTSN
-968 MDMSILGGSG
+968 MDMSVLGGSG

-983 QGRDLDTLQSISQDM
+983 QGRDLDTLQSLSQDM

-1012 NDQEDGA
+1012 NGQEDGA

-1034 GMTVAQIYSE
+1034 GLTVAQIYSE

-1096 SEEETHTLGEFAT
+1096 TEEETHTLGEFAT

-1218 LALWISGQQLSVIS
+1218 LALWISGQQLSVIA

-1326 PVLYDLLFRKQ
+1326 PVLYDLLFRKE

>member
-50 PGASPERVEAVV
+50 PGASPERVEAAV

-145 GMDIYE
+145 DMDIYE
-151 LTEFV
+151 LTDFV

-171 SVSGTGMVEQT
+171 SVSGTGMVEKT

-188 QEKIDEVNT
+188 QDKIDEVNT
-197 RVLASVDDKLAEA
+197 QVLASVDDKLADA

-221 EDGRAELESGKTALE
+221 EDGRAELENGKTALE

-265 QETALTAS
+265 QEAALTAS

-293 GLAKMDA
+293 GLAQMDA
-300 GLAQMDEGLTQITGG
+300 GLAQMDDG
-315 IAKIDAAVAGI
+315 IAKIDAAAAGI

-342 LSAMLPTQELKDAV
+342 LAAMLPTQELKDAV

-363 MTTLGD
+363 MTTLAD

-376 MLTQKEELTTQ
+376 LLAQKDQLT
-387 QESLS
+387 
-392 AQRAELA
+392 AQRDELA

-451 QEAYEQLESGK
+451 QEAYKQLESGK
-462 MIAAAGFGSG
+462 ISAAAGFGSG

-479 EQSLTQAE
+479 EQSLAQAE

-495 QFEDARQQAMEQADL
+495 QFEDARQQALEQADL

-569 IRLQDVA
+569 IRLKDVA

-660 VIVLAVFLKDFKPTL
+660 VIVLAIFLKDFKPTL

-724 IYRMRSEGTPAAKA
+724 IYRMRSEGVPAAKA

-767 QGITRQ
+767 EGITRQ

-819 VNGYARALRLCL
+819 VNGYARALRFCL
-831 RHKVLPLGLAA
+831 RHKALPLGLAA
-842 MLLGT
+842 VLLGV
-847 AIWQTVRMG
+847 AVWQTARMG

-862 MGGDQVSATLT
+862 MGGNQVSATLT
-873 LPQGTK
+873 LPQDTK
-879 RQEAYE
+879 RQDAYE

-892 TMLQIPGV
+892 TMLQVPGV

-915 GMGGSSSSTVESMS
+915 GMGGTSSSTVDSMS
-929 FYLLLGEEGAKNS
+929 FYLLLSEEGAKNS
-942 QALADQMAQDVQE
+942 QALADQMTQNVQE
-955 QLPGCELAVSTSN
+955 QLPGCELSVSTSN
-968 MDMSILGGSG
+968 MDMSVLGGSG

-1012 NDQEDGA
+1012 NGQEDGA

-1034 GMTVAQIYSE
+1034 GLTVAQIYSE

-1096 SEEETHTLGEFAT
+1096 TEEETHTLGEFAT

-1218 LALWISGQQLSVIS
+1218 LALWISGQQLSVIA

-1326 PVLYDLLFRKQ
+1326 PVLYDLLFRKE

>member
-50 PGASPERVEAVV
+50 PGASPERVEAAV

-145 GMDIYE
+145 DMDIYE
-151 LTEFV
+151 LTDFV

-171 SVSGTGMVEQT
+171 SVSGTGMVEKT

-188 QEKIDEVNT
+188 QDKIDEVNT
-197 RVLASVDDKLAEA
+197 QVLASVDDKLADA

-221 EDGRAELESGKTALE
+221 EDGRAELENGMTALE

-265 QETALTAS
+265 QEAALTAS

-293 GLAKMDA
+293 GLAQMDA
-300 GLAQMDEGLTQITGG
+300 GLAQMDDG
-315 IAKIDAAVAGI
+315 IAKIDAAAAGI

-342 LSAMLPTQELKDAV
+342 LAAMLPTQELKDAV

-363 MTTLGD
+363 MTTLAD

-376 MLTQKEELTTQ
+376 LLAQKDQVT
-387 QESLS
+387 
-392 AQRAELA
+392 AQRDELA

-451 QEAYEQLESGK
+451 QEAYKQLESGK
-462 MIAAAGFGSG
+462 ISAAAGFGSG

-479 EQSLTQAE
+479 EQSLAQAE

-495 QFEDARQQAMEQADL
+495 QFEDARQQALEQADL

-569 IRLQDVA
+569 IRLKDVA

-623 QEKYPGLRI
+623 QEKYPDLRI

-660 VIVLAVFLKDFKPTL
+660 VIVLAIFLKDFKPTL

-724 IYRMRSEGTPAAKA
+724 IYRMRSEGVPAAKA

-767 QGITRQ
+767 EGITRQ

-819 VNGYARALRLCL
+819 VNGYARALRFCL
-831 RHKVLPLGLAA
+831 RHKALPLGLAA
-842 MLLGT
+842 VLLGV
-847 AIWQTVRMG
+847 AVWQTARMG

-862 MGGDQVSATLT
+862 MGGNQVSATLT
-873 LPQGTK
+873 LPQDTK
-879 RQEAYE
+879 RQDAYE

-892 TMLQIPGV
+892 TMLQVPGV

-915 GMGGSSSSTVESMS
+915 GMGGTSSSTVDSMS
-929 FYLLLGEEGAKNS
+929 FYLLLSEEGAKNS
-942 QALADQMAQDVQE
+942 QALADQMTQNVQE
-955 QLPGCELAVSTSN
+955 QLPGCELSVSTSN
-968 MDMSILGGSG
+968 MDMSVLGGSG

-1012 NDQEDGA
+1012 NGQEDGA

-1034 GMTVAQIYSE
+1034 GLTVAQIYSE

-1096 SEEETHTLGEFAT
+1096 TEEETHTLDEFAT

-1218 LALWISGQQLSVIS
+1218 LALWISGQQLSVIA

-1326 PVLYDLLFRKQ
+1326 PVLYDLLFRKE